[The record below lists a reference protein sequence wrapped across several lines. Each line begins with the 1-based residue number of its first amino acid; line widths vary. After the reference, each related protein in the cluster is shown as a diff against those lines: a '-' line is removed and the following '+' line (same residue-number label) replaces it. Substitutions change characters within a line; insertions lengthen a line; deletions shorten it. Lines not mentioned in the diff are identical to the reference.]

1 MAMRIIIP
9 RSHAELEEG
18 LLPLGRIRHSQ
29 TEEKSQKHLHC
40 NSMYRGIVY
49 GYGQNLSGNAIRKQ
63 FYFYFD
69 SKKIVPLCFK
79 YCCTLTS
86 LPSKTPAVRQVTV
99 SFKNGKAMGQQS
111 ALLKR
116 NSHPDPSPLQ
126 APVADKCCPAVLS
139 CYCCKVQ
146 ANRERSNSLT
156 HAVTVN
162 LLLVTNKISSI

>member
-1 MAMRIIIP
+1 MRHGFPLFLCKNIHSIPYPIESSILVPFMAMRIIIP

-99 SFKNGKAMGQQS
+99 SFKNDKAMGQQS

-116 NSHPDPSPLQ
+116 NSHPNPSPLQ
-126 APVADKCCPAVLS
+126 APVADKCCRPV
-139 CYCCKVQ
+139 
-146 ANRERSNSLT
+146 
-156 HAVTVN
+156 
-162 LLLVTNKISSI
+162 LLLLQSPG